1 VETNVVHKS
10 DWLLA
15 IEGKVAPAEVSEEK
29 AALTRK
35 FAKKAK
41 LSGFRPGKAPLEM
54 VASRFEEDIRTELV
68 EEFASKA
75 YRQAL
80 ADATLKP
87 LTQGRITHWNFI
99 QDDELR
105 FEVEVEVIPA
115 LDVRGYNE
123 LRLEA
128 VTPPAK
134 EELVERR
141 LEALRER
148 AARLE
153 PVEREAKEGD
163 FIRCDYST
171 QKAGAKEEKHT
182 NILILLGD
190 KENLPDINGALQG
203 KKAQDSV
210 EVTVNVP
217 ASEGESGETQAVFK
231 FKIHEVKE
239 KKLPELDDNFA
250 KDMGHENLTA
260 FREKLAEDAELEAR
274 NIVREKEEDQ
284 IFKQLLEKNPFD
296 PPPSLVDE
304 QIHYLM
310 RRLRLEDSPEIH
322 KELEP
327 RAQDHV
333 RLDLI
338 FEALAE
344 KERITVSDE
353 ELERWYEE
361 RSQGLGI
368 PLAQAKSLWKKDR
381 AREEAIRRKTID
393 SLLERAAQGGLLVH
407 PDSH

>member
-1 VETNVVHKS
+1 METNVVHKS

-15 IEGKVAPAEVSEEK
+15 IEGKVTPSEVGEEK

-41 LSGFRPGKAPLEM
+41 LAGFRPGKAPLEM
-54 VASRFEEDIRTELV
+54 VASRFEEDIRAELV
-68 EEFASKA
+68 EEFASRA

-80 ADATLKP
+80 EDKNVKP

-105 FEVEVEVIPA
+105 FEVEVEIIPA
-115 LDVRGYNE
+115 IDVRGTDA
-123 LRLEA
+123 LKLEA

-134 EELVERR
+134 EELLERR

-153 PVEREAKEGD
+153 PVEREAREGD

-171 QKAGAKEEKHT
+171 QKAGGKEEKHT
-182 NILILLGD
+182 SVLILLGD
-190 KENLPDINGALQG
+190 KENLPDINAALLG

-217 ASEGESGETQAVFK
+217 VSEGESTETKAVFK

-250 KDMGHENLTA
+250 KDVGHENLAA
-260 FREKLAEDAELEAR
+260 FREKLAEDAETEAK

-296 PPPSLVDE
+296 PPPSLVEE
-304 QIHYLM
+304 QVHYLM
-310 RRLRLEDSPEIH
+310 RRLRLEDSEEVH

-327 RAQDHV
+327 RAREHV
-333 RLDLI
+333 KLDLI
-338 FEALAE
+338 IETLAE
-344 KERITVSDE
+344 KEQIATSDE

-361 RSQGLGI
+361 RSKGLGI

-381 AREEAIRRKTID
+381 AKEELVRRKTID
-393 SLLERAAQGGLLVH
+393 FLLERAAQGGLLVH